1 MQIDST
7 VKLGFSDVSFH
18 NLCAVFEVSVQTQ
31 LFSFFSKLIFL
42 FKFYEDNFE
51 CKAKLRIVSGKI
63 SLIKIYGARQDLEE
77 R

>member
-51 CKAKLRIVSGKI
+51 CKAGAKNRI
-63 SLIKIYGARQDLEE
+63 RQDIAFVGLYPAKIVET
-77 R
+77 